1 MELELDLLLPEIAK
15 AMIDL
20 CYTGELDC
28 AKLDR
33 KKLRDGLK
41 LFDFRCLKIVDVE
54 KFYDDLERRNAKP
67 VLIAPRV
74 EVKNSGDQQIL
85 NQKGGIDNRNNGQN
99 NGQTNIQNILQT
111 PSPNSVLLK
120 NLQLFQNYQNLQ
132 QNDQILKCLQG
143 LANIPKND
151 ESSETASKHTNNAV
165 ENAKIINTNATNSSL
180 NESSFQ
186 KPTLLD
192 ISNQL
197 SAFSGKL
204 PSLPALPLPTLP
216 TYAATSSSSNLLSQ
230 NSTTNP
236 LKRFH
241 NQISSA
247 LETQILTKL
256 GITCIDLQEKVKD
269 QDIDLSIL
277 SQTEKQEFAKI
288 RRRERSKA
296 TARTYR
302 KNKKERLKLEQEELC
317 SLQAENR
324 LKIDQL
330 EELAKVLEQKVGEM
344 ADKGDGVEDTGS
356 EELRAENSRVLR
368 DVYEFLEKLKE
379 EEIALQLEKDDDELM
394 EIEVDEQVERS
405 EQNEQ
410 NGQNEQNEQIGQNG
424 HNEQNEPNDKNEK
437 NQQNELNEL
446 REPTKQ
452 HVQIDDQN
460 KINHEITP
468 KVPELTKN
476 IES

>member
-1 MELELDLLLPEIAK
+1 MFKLASHQTFLLSELQCQRKKPSPHAKIYCNIELILNNRQTIYAHKCILAAQSRYFDKLINDHSDSKVLELELDLLLPEIAK

-67 VLIAPRV
+67 LLIAPKV

-186 KPTLLD
+186 KPT
-192 ISNQL
+192 
-197 SAFSGKL
+197 G
-204 PSLPALPLPTLP
+204 
-216 TYAATSSSSNLLSQ
+216 
-230 NSTTNP
+230 
-236 LKRFH
+236 
-241 NQISSA
+241 
-247 LETQILTKL
+247 
-256 GITCIDLQEKVKD
+256 
-269 QDIDLSIL
+269 
-277 SQTEKQEFAKI
+277 
-288 RRRERSKA
+288 RSFF
-296 TARTYR
+296 
-302 KNKKERLKLEQEELC
+302 
-317 SLQAENR
+317 
-324 LKIDQL
+324 QL
-330 EELAKVLEQKVGEM
+330 EW
-344 ADKGDGVEDTGS
+344 
-356 EELRAENSRVLR
+356 
-368 DVYEFLEKLKE
+368 
-379 EEIALQLEKDDDELM
+379 
-394 EIEVDEQVERS
+394 
-405 EQNEQ
+405 
-410 NGQNEQNEQIGQNG
+410 
-424 HNEQNEPNDKNEK
+424 
-437 NQQNELNEL
+437 
-446 REPTKQ
+446 
-452 HVQIDDQN
+452 
-460 KINHEITP
+460 
-468 KVPELTKN
+468 
-476 IES
+476 